1 MWGDRSSD
9 ICIRNGSFMT
19 LEEVR
24 RNIDRVDGEIKRLF
38 KERMELADNVARVK
52 AETGDVIYK
61 PDREEVIINTLT
73 ADVDDNI
80 KREYTALIKRIM
92 EVSRKY
98 QYGRTLELR
107 DCFPVQYEE
116 HEPKLKITAMLDRE
130 VHLCDED
137 LRASVV
143 VADTFEGVAELI
155 NNGSADCGM
164 GVIEDIGYGVS
175 DALHD
180 ILTGNGL
187 YICRC
192 KVVNEDGHKK
202 KLVTFS
208 EHLAAEEEHNRIKIM
223 FVCKNHSG
231 SLGSVLSMIA
241 DYGVNL
247 TEIHS
252 VPYTN
257 TDWNYRIYAEL
268 NANFRRKDIKALIFQ
283 LINETEEFK
292 VLGSYCCNE

>member
-1 MWGDRSSD
+1 
-9 ICIRNGSFMT
+9 MT

-116 HEPKLKITAMLDRE
+116 HEPELKTPAMLNRE
-130 VHLCDED
+130 VYLCDED

-202 KLVTFS
+202 KLVTD
-208 EHLAAEEEHNRIKIM
+208 RK
-223 FVCKNHSG
+223 
-231 SLGSVLSMIA
+231 SV
-241 DYGVNL
+241 V
-247 TEIHS
+247 
-252 VPYTN
+252 
-257 TDWNYRIYAEL
+257 
-268 NANFRRKDIKALIFQ
+268 
-283 LINETEEFK
+283 
-292 VLGSYCCNE
+292 

>member
-1 MWGDRSSD
+1 MWGNRSSD

-38 KERMELADNVARVK
+38 KERMEADNVARVK

-116 HEPKLKITAMLDRE
+116 HEPELKTPAMLDRE
-130 VHLCDED
+130 VHLW
-137 LRASVV
+137 LWQ
-143 VADTFEGVAELI
+143 I
-155 NNGSADCGM
+155 
-164 GVIEDIGYGVS
+164 
-175 DALHD
+175 
-180 ILTGNGL
+180 
-187 YICRC
+187 
-192 KVVNEDGHKK
+192 
-202 KLVTFS
+202 
-208 EHLAAEEEHNRIKIM
+208 HLK
-223 FVCKNHSG
+223 G
-231 SLGSVLSMIA
+231 WQSL
-241 DYGVNL
+241 
-247 TEIHS
+247 
-252 VPYTN
+252 
-257 TDWNYRIYAEL
+257 
-268 NANFRRKDIKALIFQ
+268 
-283 LINETEEFK
+283 
-292 VLGSYCCNE
+292 